1 MFSKLGS
8 ALKRL
13 LFGAPIAT
21 SRAHHER
28 LPKLFGLPVF
38 ASDAISSVAYA
49 TEEILLVLATA
60 AVVSLGNVVYISIS
74 IAGLI
79 AIVIFSY
86 VRTIH
91 AYPAGGGGYR
101 VASDNLGSKL
111 GRVAGAALLID
122 YVLTVAVSISSGVL
136 AMASAYPDLKP
147 HIVEMGL
154 VCIAIMA
161 WVNLRGTRESG
172 LVFAIPTYVFVGLM
186 TSLIVWGLFRAGQ
199 GAGAESIPHPSSPDQ
214 ALAQASMLWIVLRA
228 FAAGCTALTGIE
240 AIADGAG
247 AFRKPEAKN
256 ASQTLISLGLILSAL
271 FIGVSWLASH
281 YGVRPMSLDSPDYK
295 TVLAQLNEGLFGTGA
310 LFYTLQFATMAI
322 LVLAANTAFA
332 DFPRLCSFIA
342 RDSFM
347 PRQLANLGDRLVYQ
361 NGILLLAI
369 AAGLLI
375 FFFHG
380 DTHKLIPLYAVGVF
394 TSFTLSQAGMV
405 VRQIRLKQSLWGIGA
420 SGVGTVTTGSVM
432 FVILVTKFSE
442 GAWLVVITAGTLLTF
457 FWAVRRHYSYLADE
471 LNVTA
476 DEVVPRL
483 ETTVLLLVPR
493 IHRGVL
499 NAIAYARTLS
509 QDCRAVHI
517 TADPDGVGD
526 LKKDWEK
533 HAPEIPLV
541 ILESPYRSL
550 VEPLMEYI
558 DEAVGE
564 RPGHVLT
571 VIVPQAVPKYWWQ
584 GILHNNS
591 ALPIKLALASRKNV
605 VVTNVRYFLD

>member
-1 MFSKLGS
+1 MFSKLFT
-8 ALKRL
+8 AAKRL
-13 LFGAPIAT
+13 IFGAPIAT
-21 SRAHHER
+21 SRSHHER
-28 LPKLFGLPVF
+28 LPILFGLPVF

-49 TEEILLVLATA
+49 TEEILLVLATST
-60 AVVSLGNVVYISIS
+60 VVASGNVVWIAIS
-74 IAGLI
+74 IAALV
-79 AIVIFSY
+79 AIVVFSY
-86 VRTIH
+86 VRTIY

-101 VASDNLGSKL
+101 VTSDNIGSKL

-122 YVLTVAVSISSGVL
+122 YVLTVAVSVSSGVL
-136 AMASAYPDLKP
+136 AIASAYPVLKP

-154 VCIAIMA
+154 VCIAIMT

-172 LVFAIPTYVFVGLM
+172 LVFAVPTYTFIACILG
-186 TSLIVWGLFRAGQ
+186 LIVWGLIRAGQ
-199 GAGAESIPHPSSPDQ
+199 GAGPESISHLPSVEHS
-214 ALAQASMLWIVLRA
+214 LVQASALWVVLRA

-247 AFRKPEAKN
+247 AFRPPEAQN
-256 ASQTLISLGLILSAL
+256 ASRTLLLLGVVLMSL

-281 YGVRPMSLDSPDYK
+281 FGVMPMKIEDPNYK
-295 TVLAQLNEGLFGTGA
+295 TVLAQLNEGMFGTGA
-310 LFYTLQFATMAI
+310 IFYILQIATMAI

-347 PRQLANLGDRLVYQ
+347 PRQLSNLGDRLVFQ

-369 AAGLLI
+369 AAGMLI

-405 VRQIRLKQSLWGIGA
+405 IRQVRLKQPLWGVIASSIG
-420 SGVGTVTTGSVM
+420 TLTTGVVM
-432 FVILVTKFSE
+432 LIILITKFQD
-442 GAWLVVITAGTLLTF
+442 GAWLVVVTSAVLLF
-457 FWAVRRHYSYLADE
+457 FFMWVKRHYEYLAEE
-471 LNVTA
+471 LNVPPGEHA
-476 DEVVPRL
+476 PNL
-483 ETTVLLLVPR
+483 STTVLLLVPR

-499 NAIAYARTLS
+499 SAISYARTLCT
-509 QDCRAVHI
+509 DCRAVHI
-517 TADPDGVGD
+517 TVNPSSVDSVKAE
-526 LKKDWEK
+526 WEQ
-533 HAPEIPLV
+533 HAPDIPLV

-550 VEPLMEYI
+550 VEPLMDYI

-564 RPGHVLT
+564 EENHMLT
-571 VIVPQAVPKYWWQ
+571 VIVPQAVPRKWWQ

-591 ALPIKLALASRKNV
+591 ALPIKMALASRKNV
-605 VVTNVRYFLD
+605 VVTSVRYFLD